1 MMSEP
6 NVQIETLGGSR
17 YRLTASVTLSRPRPQ
32 VFAFFSN
39 AHKLE
44 MITPGFLNFRILTPA
59 PIEMREG
66 AQIDYRIRLHGI
78 PIKWH
83 TNISVWQPN
92 ERFVDEQ
99 VRGPYRHWHHEHL
112 FNDEGDQPVM
122 TDVVNYSVWLGAI
135 IHPILIKK
143 DLLRVFEY
151 RHNGILTLLG

>member
-6 NVQIETLGGSR
+6 NVDIENLGASK
-17 YRLTASVTLSRPRPQ
+17 YRLTASVTLSRPRRE

-39 AHKLE
+39 AHNLE

-66 AQIDYRIRLHGI
+66 AKIDYRLRLHGI

-83 TNISVWQPN
+83 TNISAWQPD

-99 VRGPYRHWHHEHL
+99 TRGPYRYWHHEHL
-112 FNDEGDQPVM
+112 FDDADHQTVM

-135 IHPILIKK
+135 VHPLVVKK
-143 DLLRVFEY
+143 DLLRVFGY
-151 RHNGILTLLG
+151 RQDRILRLFG

>member
-1 MMSEP
+1 MPEP
-6 NVQIETLGGSR
+6 SVQIETLGGSR
-17 YRLTASVTLSRPRPQ
+17 YRLTASVTLSRPRRE

-39 AHKLE
+39 AHNLE

-66 AQIDYRIRLHGI
+66 AKIDYRIRLHGI

-83 TNISVWQPN
+83 TNISAWQPN

-99 VRGPYRHWHHEHL
+99 IRGPYRHWHHEHL
-112 FNDEGDQPVM
+112 FEDAGHQTIM
-122 TDVVNYSVWLGAI
+122 TDVVNYGVWLGAI
-135 IHPILIKK
+135 FQPLVVKR

-151 RHNGILTLLG
+151 RQNRILTLFS